1 MIFPHKTTFWTLR
14 NQLRTLLVLSGVL
27 VVLLSI
33 LGGWWLHQ
41 FDNKNNELLN
51 TSRTL
56 SKDLEKNFHDARL
69 LTEIQ
74 ADLDIYMRSAPL
86 GILHKIHTRAETLR
100 LGLPPEL
107 RSQLASF
114 VKQLD
119 ILEIRMNSFR
129 QNNDTIFSIEREII
143 QETDNLLKTV
153 PFKFNRQIRQISS
166 NACLKHHYLYKGI
179 ILTDEQ
185 ADLNITAREY
195 EQMFL
200 TIENRINEL
209 EKHLPGESSGA
220 LKKFQN
226 AFYELDESIST
237 VIAIRRV
244 TLETKND
251 VNSRLSSL
259 RTAVADAS
267 LDQANI
273 LAELTRSGMDFLKNN
288 LLAISVI
295 MVTMAVL
302 GAITALF
309 LSRTMVKPL
318 IAFTNMLKKMTR
330 MLSGLRSENEFE
342 EDFSALL
349 ETMTDQRDDEIGQV
363 ATAVKQLLLRLRELA
378 VFRQDIEADETS
390 AEVYQRMARIFSDR
404 LDLNSC
410 IIFELTPDGKLMRPA
425 LRQIT
430 LPEIEL
436 PEISLTDECRARR
449 NNSIVSS
456 FKDNHTCSMFPMAER
471 LRYVCIPMQI
481 SGQVIGLVQFLFSP
495 EDVEKNSGK
504 ISESL
509 LEARHYIAEALPV
522 LHAKRL
528 TYRLQI
534 MATEDPLTGLY
545 NRYYLETSL
554 ERLVAG
560 AKRRQTN
567 ICILMCDL
575 DHFKNINDTY
585 GHDAGDKVLQQ
596 LAGILLRNVRKT
608 DFVIRFGGEEF
619 MILLVDCDT
628 QKAGEMAERIRFHV
642 QTDKF
647 HIPGHSIEITVSIGT
662 AIFRGKSDQDIW
674 DHFKAADIALYQAK
688 ANGRNQVV
696 HYNGIT
702 DNMKQLSLPGQED
715 TTDEA

>member
-1 MIFPHKTTFWTLR
+1 MIFPHKTASWTLR
-14 NQLRTLLVLSGVL
+14 SQLRTLLILSGLL
-27 VVLLSI
+27 VVLFSV

-41 FDNKNNELLN
+41 FNTKNNQLLN
-51 TSRTL
+51 TSQTL
-56 SKDLEKNFHDARL
+56 SNDLEKNFQDSRL

-74 ADLDIYMRSAPL
+74 TELDIYMRSAPL
-86 GILHKIHTRAETLR
+86 GILHRIHTHAETLR

-107 RSQLASF
+107 KSQLASF
-114 VKQLD
+114 IKQLD

-129 QNNDTIFSIEREII
+129 QNNDTIFSIEREILE
-143 QETDNLLKTV
+143 ETDNLLMTI
-153 PFKFNRQIRQISS
+153 PFEFNRQIRQISGR
-166 NACLKHHYLYKGI
+166 ACLKHHYLYKNI

-185 ADLNITAREY
+185 ADLKLTTREY
-195 EQMFL
+195 EQMFID
-200 TIENRINEL
+200 IENKINEL
-209 EKHLPGESSGA
+209 KKRLPKESIAG

-226 AFYELDESIST
+226 AFYELDESILT

-251 VNSRLSSL
+251 VNSKLSSL
-259 RTAVADAS
+259 RTAVAEAS
-267 LDQANI
+267 LAQANI
-273 LAELTRSGMDFLKNN
+273 LAKLTQSGMDFLKNN
-288 LLAISVI
+288 LLAISAI
-295 MVTMAVL
+295 MVTMAAL
-302 GAITALF
+302 GAVTALF
-309 LSRTMVKPL
+309 LSQTMVKPL

-349 ETMTDQRDDEIGQV
+349 ESMTDQRDDEIGQV

-378 VFRQDIEADETS
+378 IFRQDIEADETS
-390 AEVYQRMARIFSDR
+390 AEVYQRMARIFNER
-404 LDLNSC
+404 LHLTSC
-410 IIFELTPDGKLMRPA
+410 IIFELTPDGKIMRPA

-430 LPEIEL
+430 LSGIEL

-449 NNSIVSS
+449 NNNIVSS
-456 FKDNHTCSMFPMAER
+456 FKDSHTCSMFPIADR
-471 LRYVCIPMQI
+471 VRHVCIPMQI

-495 EDVEKNSGK
+495 EDVEHNERQ

-509 LEARHYIAEALPV
+509 VEARHYIAEALPV

-528 TYRLQI
+528 TVRLQI

-545 NRYYLETSL
+545 NRYYLENSL

-560 AKRRQTN
+560 AKRRKSN
-567 ICILMCDL
+567 ICILMCDI

-596 LAGILLRNVRKT
+596 LAGILLRSVRKT

-619 MILLVDCDT
+619 MILLVDCNT

-647 HIPGHSIEITVSIGT
+647 HIPGHAIEMTVSIGT
-662 AIFRGKSDQDIW
+662 AKFDGTTDQDIW
-674 DHFKAADIALYQAK
+674 DNFKSADIALYRAK
-688 ANGRNQVV
+688 ENGRNQVV
-696 HYNGIT
+696 HYNDTT
-702 DNMKQLSLPGQED
+702 DNMKQLNLPELRD
-715 TTDEA
+715 TTHET